1 MSPRSPPARTGRW
14 YARWDRGE
22 LFQVTDLDEAAGV
35 VTIRGF
41 DGQIETV
48 EASAW
53 RILPLGAT
61 EPPRGWPTR
70 SCGPARKSARVIW
83 TEPTIG

>member
-1 MSPRSPPARTGRW
+1 MSPRSLPARTGRW
-14 YARWDRGE
+14 YVRWDRGE
-22 LFQVTDLDEAAGV
+22 LFQVTDLDEATAL

-53 RILPLGAT
+53 RALPLGPT
-61 EPPRGWPTR
+61 EPPHDWPTG
-70 SCGPARKSARVIW
+70 SLGPASPSARVIW